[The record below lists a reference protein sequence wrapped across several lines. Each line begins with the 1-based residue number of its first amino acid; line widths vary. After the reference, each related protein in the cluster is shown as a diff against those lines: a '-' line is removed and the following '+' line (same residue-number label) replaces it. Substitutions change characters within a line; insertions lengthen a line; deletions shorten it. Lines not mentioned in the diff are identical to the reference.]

1 MDVFSGYNPVE
12 KTKDRTNSSHSS
24 VEAAA
29 LPSTELAPAGLS
41 GPPPLVPNLDG
52 RAFRYRSAVKEGV
65 GADKEQKIYVAKS
78 QM

>member
-1 MDVFSGYNPVE
+1 MDVFSGYNPLE

-41 GPPPLVPNLDG
+41 RPPPLVPNLDG
-52 RAFRYRSAVKEGV
+52 RAFRYRSSG
-65 GADKEQKIYVAKS
+65 
-78 QM
+78 